1 MLIAHLSDLHVRD
14 AGDVIWLERQ
24 LDRIASRRVDHLAV
38 TGDLLDR
45 WNPALL
51 ARVLDAFEAR
61 AWLDA
66 DRLTILHG
74 NHDLASSGG
83 HPRRGADLWRLA
95 LRFWDPAPLVTW
107 RRRRFYRTITRRS
120 AAAGASSH
128 VAHPAPFSKTL
139 QTGLRVAVLDTVALP
154 RTPFTIRRG
163 AIELHHALGC
173 IPAAQ
178 TEWLSRQTSGTE
190 PLVVLMHHLPLG
202 TPGFT
207 WKPNPSWG
215 VRLPDVQ
222 VPMHVDEKD
231 RARFWS
237 AARRASARLVL
248 CGHVHRA
255 RLEWNEGI
263 AVGVN
268 GQSGAAWAGRTI
280 AFYKISDERVTMALD
295 KVD

>member
-1 MLIAHLSDLHVRD
+1 
-14 AGDVIWLERQ
+14 VIWLERQ
-24 LDRIASRRVDHLAV
+24 LDRIVSRDVDHLAV

-51 ARVLDAFEAR
+51 SRALGTFATR
-61 AWLDA
+61 AWLDPE
-66 DRLTILHG
+66 RLTILHG

-95 LRFWDPAPLVTW
+95 TRFWDPPPLVTW
-107 RRRRFYRTITRRS
+107 RRRRFYRAIARFTPS
-120 AAAGASSH
+120 AIARDRALQVPP

-139 QTGLRVAVLDTVALP
+139 RAGLRIAVLDTVALP
-154 RTPFTIRRG
+154 RTPFSLRGG
-163 AIELHHALGC
+163 AITLHHALGC
-173 IPAAQ
+173 IPGSQ
-178 TEWLSRQTSGTE
+178 TDWLSQQSSNPE

-215 VRLPDVQ
+215 IRLPDIH
-222 VPMHVDEKD
+222 VPMHVDEED
-231 RARFWS
+231 RARFWT
-237 AARRASARLVL
+237 AAHRASARLVL

-255 RLEWNEGI
+255 RLEWTDGI

-268 GQSGAAWAGRTI
+268 GQSGAPWAGRTI
-280 AFYKISDERVTMALD
+280 AFYNVDDERVTMTLER
-295 KVD
+295 VD